1 MPVKTLK
8 LHPVTQNPYNAET
21 PFNALLDE
29 QTPADLFYVR
39 NHFSVP
45 SININRFELE
55 VNGAVAN
62 PLKLTLDRLRKYPAR
77 SLLLVMEC
85 AGNGRAGMKPAIKGT
100 SWRLGAISQAE
111 FSGTSLSN
119 LLAEAD
125 LAENATDVRFTGADQ
140 GEIRSGEI
148 EPYARSLPLEV
159 AMHPDTILV
168 WEMNG
173 KPLDQQHGCPLRLVV
188 PGWYGMAAVKW
199 LQEITVLI
207 ERFTGFFQTQE
218 YVYIGEEGIPDH
230 TLVSNMRVRSLIL
243 EPEAK
248 TDHEKDEIQVTG
260 IAWTGVGEVT
270 KVELSFDGGRQWV
283 EAHIN
288 RSRSPYG
295 AIRWEYIWY
304 PDHQGEYTILARA
317 YDSNDETQPLNSRWN
332 EGGYGNN
339 SCHQVKL
346 SVI

>member
-1 MPVKTLK
+1 MSCKTLK
-8 LHPVTQNPYNAET
+8 LHTVTQNPYNAET
-21 PFNALLDE
+21 PFNALQDE

-45 SININRFELE
+45 SININQFELE
-55 VNGAVAN
+55 VNGAITN

-77 SLLLVMEC
+77 SLILVMEC

-125 LAENATDVRFTGADQ
+125 LTANAIEVRFTGADQ
-140 GEIRSGEI
+140 GKIRSGEI

-159 AMHPDTILV
+159 AMHPDTLLV

-173 KPLDQQHGCPLRLVV
+173 KPLDQQHGFPLRLVL

-199 LQEITVLI
+199 LKEITILI

-218 YVYIGEEGIPDH
+218 YIYIGEEGIPDH
-230 TLVSNMRVRSLIL
+230 TPVSNMRVRSLIL

-288 RSRSPYG
+288 RSKSPYG
-295 AIRWEYIWY
+295 VIRWEYIWY
-304 PDHQGEYTILARA
+304 PYHRGPYPVIARESA
-317 YDSNDETQPLNSRWN
+317 SNAETQPVNPRWN
-332 EGGYGNN
+332 KGWYGNN
-339 SCHQVKL
+339 CRHHDK
-346 SVI
+346 